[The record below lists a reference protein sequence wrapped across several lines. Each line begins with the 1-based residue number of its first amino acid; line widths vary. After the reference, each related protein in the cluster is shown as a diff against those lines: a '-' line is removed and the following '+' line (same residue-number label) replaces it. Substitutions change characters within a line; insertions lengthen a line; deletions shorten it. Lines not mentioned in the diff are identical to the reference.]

1 MSQSVVLILLGVAF
15 VLNIISFL
23 MLAKKDDT
31 KPDEDNLQGELIL
44 IHRSTNQ
51 IISEIDKLKAELQSI
66 ETKLE
71 TDDDIIGKF
80 SKQGMSNID
89 MAKAMNRSVK
99 EIDLIMKMRGNR

>member
-1 MSQSVVLILLGVAF
+1 MSQSIVLILLGVAF

-31 KPDEDNLQGELIL
+31 KTNEENLQGEIIL

-66 ETKLE
+66 ETKLQ

>member
-1 MSQSVVLILLGVAF
+1 MQV
-15 VLNIISFL
+15 
-23 MLAKKDDT
+23 
-31 KPDEDNLQGELIL
+31 
-44 IHRSTNQ
+44 
-51 IISEIDKLKAELQSI
+51 QSI
-66 ETKLE
+66 ETKLQ